1 MMKNPIWDIDDGDF
15 MFRTSDNMA
24 IDSDG
29 HMMMRMSDNMAM
41 DMDSGDIHFT
51 SSWSRD
57 QDDDDDDD

>member
-29 HMMMRMSDNMAM
+29 HMMMQCQTIWQWIWIAEIS
-41 DMDSGDIHFT
+41 I
-51 SSWSRD
+51 SRHHGAEIKMMKKTIN
-57 QDDDDDDD
+57 